1 MKKKSGEVMGPGKI
15 AAKVVS
21 KLVGKAAAKSGTK
34 SVVKAAE
41 IMTKQS
47 AKEKQIIAKLD
58 KAHPKAQAKAQKI
71 IDKAIKKN
79 PNLFK
84 NNSTK
89 AVKTAKQVKNARATK
104 DAKIVSSSPYLKQTP
119 NMTIKQAKAMKQ
131 GTKQLS
137 KTTKRISKESNRRK
151 SDNVSVGEFNDFLK
165 KMGLDKPTTFPSSGK
180 MKALDTPSIGGK
192 INAPSNMTLK
202 DVNRASALDDAQ
214 KAKAYAAAYRVA
226 KRETK
231 GMKKAMESKK
241 VRTTKKVVKGTAVAG
256 TAGGAYAASKKKKGK

>member
-1 MKKKSGEVMGPGKI
+1 MAKKPGAKNAKGKYKNPTAAINSGKMEKKSGEIVSPGKI
-15 AAKVVS
+15 VF
-21 KLVGKAAAKSGTK
+21 KAAAKLAG
-34 SVVKAAE
+34 
-41 IMTKQS
+41 
-47 AKEKQIIAKLD
+47 
-58 KAHPKAQAKAQKI
+58 
-71 IDKAIKKN
+71 
-79 PNLFK
+79 
-84 NNSTK
+84 TK